1 MTAEPR
7 RGWLASWRATRT
19 DFRGFD
25 DAERELLIGATA
37 EIPTLRAI
45 IERAERR
52 ADLDSMWR
60 VKSNV
65 EELDEMYSLV
75 QALMGGTRG
84 RRKLDLLDGMLA
96 TLCASMDG
104 F

>member
-1 MTAEPR
+1 MGR
-7 RGWLASWRATRT
+7 NKNRLW
-19 DFRGFD
+19 GFD

-37 EIPTLRAI
+37 EIPTLRSI

-52 ADLDSMWR
+52 ADLDGMWL

-84 RRKLDLLDGMLA
+84 RKKLDLLDGMLA
-96 TLCASMDG
+96 TLCTSMDG